1 MAAPQR
7 PTTTTTAS
15 ACIPDTARGT
25 HVFTLAG
32 YRLHKG
38 IGVGNFIRSATFAV
52 GGYAWCIR
60 YYPDGF
66 SSEYKDSVSVCVE
79 LQSKNSV
86 VRALYDLRLTSRAT
100 GLSSLIFSRPS
111 SFPAFDSCKNDNFR
125 GAYTFMKRDLLE
137 ASPYLQ
143 DDCIVI
149 QCDVTVLL
157 KKIPAVALATTT
169 TKTSDIQVPPSD
181 LLNNLAMLLEGK
193 KGADVVIK
201 VGGETYHAHKIVLAM
216 RSPVFDAELYGPMAM
231 WDKEK
236 QCIQIVD
243 MQPAVF
249 RALLH
254 FIYTD
259 SLPAMDDLLDSHD
272 KREMMRHL
280 LVAADRYAMD
290 RLKLMCEAILCKGL
304 DAESVAATLALADQ
318 HRCSKLRDAC
328 IEYIKL
334 FT

>member
-1 MAAPQR
+1 MAAPQW

-25 HVFTLAG
+25 HVFTVAG

-52 GGYAWCIR
+52 GGYDWCVC

-66 SSEYKDSVSVCVE
+66 SAEYKDYVSVCVE
-79 LQSKNSV
+79 LQSKKSV
-86 VRALYDLRLTSRAT
+86 VRALYDLKLT

-111 SFPAFDSCKNDNFR
+111 SFPAFDSCKNEHFR
-125 GAYTFMKRDLLE
+125 GAYTFMRRGVLE
-137 ASPYLQ
+137 ASPRKYLQ
-143 DDCIVI
+143 DDCLVI

-157 KKIPAVALATTT
+157 KKIPAVATTT
-169 TKTSDIQVPPSD
+169 AKTPHIEVPPSD
-181 LLNNLAMLLEGK
+181 LSNNLARLLEGK
-193 KGADVVIK
+193 KGADLVIN
-201 VGGETYHAHKIVLAM
+201 VSGETFYAHKIVLAM
-216 RSPVFDAELYGPMAM
+216 RSPVFKAELYGPMAM
-231 WDKEK
+231 CDTEK

-249 RALLH
+249 GAFLH

-259 SLPAMDDLLDSHD
+259 SLPDMEDLLDSHD
-272 KREMMRHL
+272 KREVMRHL
-280 LVAADRYAMD
+280 LVAADRYSMNM
-290 RLKLMCEAILCKGL
+290 LKLMCEVILCKGL
-304 DAESVAATLALADQ
+304 DAESVVATLALADQ

-334 FT
+334 FC

>member
-1 MAAPQR
+1 MAALQR
-7 PTTTTTAS
+7 PSTTTTAS

-25 HVFTLAG
+25 HVFTVAG

-52 GGYAWCIR
+52 GGYDWCIR
-60 YYPDGF
+60 YYPDRF
-66 SSEYKDSVSVCVE
+66 SAEYKDYVSVCVE

-86 VRALYDLRLTSRAT
+86 VRALYDLRLANRAT

-111 SFPAFDSCKNDNFR
+111 SFPAFDSCKNDHVR

-149 QCDVTVLL
+149 QCHVTVLL
-157 KKIPAVALATTT
+157 KKIPALATANA
-169 TKTSDIQVPPSD
+169 KTPDIQVPPTD
-181 LLNNLAMLLEGK
+181 LSNNLARLLEGK
-193 KGADVVIK
+193 KGADLVIN
-201 VGGETYHAHKIVLAM
+201 VSGETFYAHKIVLAM
-216 RSPVFDAELYGPMAM
+216 RSPVFEAELYGPMAM
-231 WDKEK
+231 CDTEK
-236 QCIQIVD
+236 QCIEVVD

-249 RALLH
+249 GAFLH

-259 SLPAMDDLLDSHD
+259 SLPAMDDLLGSHD
-272 KREMMRHL
+272 KREVIRHL
-280 LVAADRYAMD
+280 LVAADMYAMD

-334 FT
+334 FC

>member
-1 MAAPQR
+1 MAAPQW
-7 PTTTTTAS
+7 PTSATTAS
-15 ACIPDTARGT
+15 ACIPDSARGT
-25 HVFTLAG
+25 HVFTVAG

-52 GGYAWCIR
+52 GGYHWCVR

-66 SSEYKDSVSVCVE
+66 SAEYKDYVSVYVE

-86 VRALYDLRLTSRAT
+86 VRALYDLRLTNRAT

-111 SFPAFDSCKNDNFR
+111 SFPAFDSCKNDHVR
-125 GAYTFMKRDLLE
+125 GAYMFMKRDLLE

-157 KKIPAVALATTT
+157 KKIPAVATAT
-169 TKTSDIQVPPSD
+169 TKTPEEIQVPPSD

-193 KGADVVIK
+193 KGADVVMK
-201 VGGETYHAHKIVLAM
+201 VGEETFYAHKIVLAM

-272 KREMMRHL
+272 KREMIRHL

-318 HRCSKLRDAC
+318 HRCSKLRDAS

-334 FT
+334 FC